1 MPVAMARV
9 KPLSPFASH
18 DGRRLYHAALG
29 GVCRRLTPDLA
40 ERRVRQ
46 FSNFSG
52 SPPAFF

>member
-29 GVCRRLTPDLA
+29 GGCRRLTPDLA

>member
-1 MPVAMARV
+1 MPLALARV

-18 DGRRLYHAALG
+18 DGRRLYHAALRG
-29 GVCRRLTPDLA
+29 FYRRRTPDLA

-46 FSNFSG
+46 FSDFSG